1 MPISPLL
8 TLTVLDDNAERF
20 GDETSKCFDTEGGR
34 IGRAE
39 DCEWVLRAAGVSRV
53 HAVVRCVNDTYF
65 LEDRSSNGLL
75 LNGEPLRKA
84 HPTPLKDGD
93 RLYVDTFEIGV
104 AVDTGRAAD
113 TQPRVDTQPRMS
125 PPSTTPFAAFVSD
138 APSVGANPSLA
149 AELEP
154 LIPDSRLNAVAG
166 HGLDP
171 LAFLDAAPDL
181 HAFDAA
187 PVDHGWNHT
196 AGDNDVFRPPRS
208 VGEPS
213 AVLPDN
219 WDLTDLP
226 EAPVVTPNPAAP
238 MAAPG
243 VHASEGRLPD
253 ASVPDY
259 PAPAPVPAHGPSA
272 VSAPAPVAPTAPDS
286 APFPGSAPATASPSY
301 AASTERSP
309 QLERLFHVA
318 IDGIIDVLRAR
329 TELKNTFRLP
339 VTVIQRSE
347 NNPLKFSPDAR
358 EAVDKLLSPANPAF
372 LTGEAALGDAVDD
385 IRYHQVA
392 MLFGMRTAFDAML
405 ARFAPARFEPAA
417 GAPTS
422 RSPFRRKEDPW
433 DVYRRQF
440 EALTADPDDCFK
452 RLFGDVFAQAYEEQL
467 ARLKTP
473 RGAGLPGTSP

>member
-1 MPISPLL
+1 MPGYPVL
-8 TLTVLDDNAERF
+8 TLTVLDDDAGRF
-20 GDETSKCFDTEGGR
+20 GDEARKCFDTDGGR

-104 AVDTGRAAD
+104 AVDTGRADD
-113 TQPRVDTQPRMS
+113 TQRRSDPQVTA
-125 PPSTTPFAAFVSD
+125 PFAAAVAGVPARD
-138 APSVGANPSLA
+138 ADLPFAP
-149 AELEP
+149 ELEP
-154 LIPDSRLNAVAG
+154 LIPDSRVGTVGA

-171 LAFLDAAPDL
+171 LAFLDAPADRQ
-181 HAFDAA
+181 AFDAA
-187 PVDHGWNHT
+187 VPVDHGWNHT
-196 AGDNDVFRPPRS
+196 AGDNDLFRPPRP
-208 VGEPS
+208 VDTPA

-226 EAPVVTPNPAAP
+226 ETPVAMPPPAPSTAAPTVPTTPPPVHEPSTHETSTHEAAPAAP
-238 MAAPG
+238 MHGAAD
-243 VHASEGRLPD
+243 VD
-253 ASVPDY
+253 
-259 PAPAPVPAHGPSA
+259 
-272 VSAPAPVAPTAPDS
+272 
-286 APFPGSAPATASPSY
+286 
-301 AASTERSP
+301 
-309 QLERLFHVA
+309 RLFHVA

-358 EAVDKLLSPANPAF
+358 EAVGKLLSPPNPAF

-385 IRYHQVA
+385 IRYHQLA

-417 GAPTS
+417 TAPAT
-422 RSPFRRKEDPW
+422 RSPFRRKEEPW

-440 EALTADPDDCFK
+440 DALGADPDDCFK

-473 RGAGLPGTSP
+473 RTPGPAGSASP

>member
-1 MPISPLL
+1 MPIAPLL

-20 GDETSKCFDTEGGR
+20 GEEASKCFDTDGGR

-84 HPTPLKDGD
+84 HPTPLKHGD

-104 AVDTGRAAD
+104 TVDMGRGAD
-113 TQPRVDTQPRMS
+113 TQPRMDPQA
-125 PPSTTPFAAFVSD
+125 TTPFPAFIGNALLAD
-138 APSVGANPSLA
+138 ATPPLA
-149 AELEP
+149 PELEP

-166 HGLDP
+166 QGLDP

-187 PVDHGWNHT
+187 PADRGWNHT
-196 AGDNDVFRPPRS
+196 AGDNDVFHPPRPADAS
-208 VGEPS
+208 A

-226 EAPVVTPNPAAP
+226 EASVAKPPAAP
-238 MAAPG
+238 E
-243 VHASEGRLPD
+243 ASGPD
-253 ASVPDY
+253 SSV
-259 PAPAPVPAHGPSA
+259 PAPVPVQDPSA
-272 VSAPAPVAPTAPDS
+272 TSAAAPVAAAPTPTVGDRAPVPVP
-286 APFPGSAPATASPSY
+286 AAATASP
-301 AASTERSP
+301 ALTVSTEDAP
-309 QLERLFHVA
+309 QLEQLFHVA

-358 EAVDKLLSPANPAF
+358 EAVGKLLSPANPAF

-405 ARFAPARFEPAA
+405 ARFAPARFEPVA
-417 GAPTS
+417 GAAAS
-422 RSPFRRKEDPW
+422 RSPFRRKEEPW

-440 EALTADPDDCFK
+440 GALTADPDDCFK

-473 RGAGLPGTSP
+473 RTAGLHGTSP

>member
-1 MPISPLL
+1 MPSSPLL

-20 GDETSKCFDTEGGR
+20 GEEASKCFDTEGGR

-104 AVDTGRAAD
+104 AVDTGRGAD
-113 TQPRVDTQPRMS
+113 TQPRMDPQA
-125 PPSTTPFAAFVSD
+125 TTPLAAFVGD
-138 APSVGANPSLA
+138 APLADANPSLA

-187 PVDHGWNHT
+187 PADHGWNHT
-196 AGDNDVFRPPRS
+196 AGDNDVFHPPR
-208 VGEPS
+208 PADTLA

-226 EAPVVTPNPAAP
+226 VAPVAAPPAAMP
-238 MAAPG
+238 MAAPD
-243 VHASEGRLPD
+243 ST
-253 ASVPDY
+253 
-259 PAPAPVPAHGPSA
+259 PAPVPAA
-272 VSAPAPVAPTAPDS
+272 VTTSPTHATSTEVAPD
-286 APFPGSAPATASPSY
+286 
-301 AASTERSP
+301 
-309 QLERLFHVA
+309 LERLFHVA
-318 IDGIIDVLRAR
+318 VDGIIDVLRAR

-358 EAVDKLLSPANPAF
+358 EAVGKLLSPANPAF

-417 GAPTS
+417 GAPAS
-422 RSPFRRKEDPW
+422 RSPFRRKDEPW

-440 EALTADPDDCFK
+440 DALTADPDDCFK

-467 ARLKTP
+467 ARLKSP
-473 RGAGLPGTSP
+473 RTAGLPGTSP